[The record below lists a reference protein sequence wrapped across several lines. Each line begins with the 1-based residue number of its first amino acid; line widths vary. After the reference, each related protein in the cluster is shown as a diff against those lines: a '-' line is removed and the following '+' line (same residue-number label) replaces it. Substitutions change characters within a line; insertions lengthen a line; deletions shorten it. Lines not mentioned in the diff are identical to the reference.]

1 MGWFF
6 SLAKDKAFLNNIGLA
21 QLDLDAKKN
30 VDAIAKFDLVSKEI
44 KKKDVDETLLIAKAY
59 IKSENP
65 NYKAAIDGYFIYLAT
80 MLLGDEVL
88 ESITS
93 DLGDSKDQEGIVVR
107 GLYPDVF
114 KITGSFIIKGMESQF
129 RK

>member
-1 MGWFF
+1 MEYKVLPIISSIVGIYSPGLWPYVRVNEVV
-6 SLAKDKAFLNNIGLA
+6 KAPA
-21 QLDLDAKKN
+21 D
-30 VDAIAKFDLVSKEI
+30 
-44 KKKDVDETLLIAKAY
+44 
-59 IKSENP
+59 
-65 NYKAAIDGYFIYLAT
+65 YKAAIDGYFIYLGT

>member
-1 MGWFF
+1 MRLSGN
-6 SLAKDKAFLNNIGLA
+6 NNI
-21 QLDLDAKKN
+21 N
-30 VDAIAKFDLVSKEI
+30 EVV
-44 KKKDVDETLLIAKAY
+44 KDPADF
-59 IKSENP
+59 
-65 NYKAAIDGYFIYLAT
+65 KAAIDGYFTYLAT

>member
-1 MGWFF
+1 MALSNKKLKKFLEINVP
-6 SLAKDKAFLNNIGLA
+6 SIRDQIKREIVAF
-21 QLDLDAKKN
+21 
-30 VDAIAKFDLVSKEI
+30 
-44 KKKDVDETLLIAKAY
+44 KKDIFKNFFINVQQYGNHY
-59 IKSENP
+59 IDQQDINEVVKDP
-65 NYKAAIDGYFIYLAT
+65 ADYKAAIDGYFIYLAT